1 MGIELALSALHHLP
15 AGAVQRIISMTGAA
29 YRSSAR
35 DALASEAGRG
45 ALLINI
51 ASRENDLFDFLY
63 ECLIPPPERG
73 DRAIGA
79 GIEAENAVTLQLDNP
94 ETLAA
99 LARLG
104 HPLDAP
110 RKRICHWSS
119 YTRPGV
125 LRLYN
130 DMLRRPEIWTLKTLK
145 HAEHPRTAPRWSRL
159 VHRPLSELPLF
170 PAQKAS

>member
-1 MGIELALSALHHLP
+1 
-15 AGAVQRIISMTGAA
+15 MTGAA

-35 DALASEAGRG
+35 DALTSAAGRA
-45 ALLINI
+45 ALLINVT
-51 ASRENDLFDFLY
+51 SRENDLFDFLY
-63 ECLIPPPERG
+63 ECLIPRPERG

-99 LARLG
+99 LARMG

-130 DMLRRPEIWTLKTLK
+130 DVLRRPDHWTLKALK
-145 HAEHPRTAPRWSRL
+145 HAEHPRAQPRWSRL
-159 VHRPLSELPLF
+159 VHRPPAELPLF